1 MALSKF
7 VFRPGVVREG
17 TAYDNEGG
25 WFDINLV
32 RFKNGRPQKFGGW
45 SKTTSQTYLG
55 TVRALHGWVSLGGTK
70 YLGLGSHLKY
80 YVKDNS
86 DFDDI
91 TPIRSTTSAGDVT
104 FSASNGSSEIT
115 VSPPARS

>member
-45 SKTTSQTYLG
+45 SKTTSQSYLG
-55 TVRALHGWVSLGGTK
+55 T
-70 YLGLGSHLKY
+70 LK
-80 YVKDNS
+80 
-86 DFDDI
+86 I
-91 TPIRSTTSAGDVT
+91 LC
-104 FSASNGSSEIT
+104 
-115 VSPPARS
+115 

>member
-45 SKTTSQTYLG
+45 SKRTSQTY
-55 TVRALHGWVSLGGTK
+55 K
-70 YLGLGSHLKY
+70 
-80 YVKDNS
+80 
-86 DFDDI
+86 
-91 TPIRSTTSAGDVT
+91 
-104 FSASNGSSEIT
+104 
-115 VSPPARS
+115 